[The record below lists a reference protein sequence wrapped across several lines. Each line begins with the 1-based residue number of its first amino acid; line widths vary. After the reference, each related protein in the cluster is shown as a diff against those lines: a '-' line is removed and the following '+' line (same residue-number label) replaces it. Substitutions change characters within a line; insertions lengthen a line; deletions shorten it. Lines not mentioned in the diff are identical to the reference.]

1 MTEHH
6 EPQHTHHEH
15 APQHVITVNRKP
27 YTVTGTTITP
37 RQILTL
43 AHLDVTH
50 HRLERKEHGQ
60 LHPYSSL
67 DEDIPLHGEL
77 HFIATY
83 TGSTPVS

>member
-6 EPQHTHHEH
+6 DQKQAHHEH
-15 APQHVITVNRKP
+15 APHHVITVNRTP
-27 YTVTGTTITP
+27 YTVTGHTTTP

-43 AHLDVTH
+43 AHLDVTQ
-50 HRLERKEHGQ
+50 HRLERKEHGH
-60 LHPYSSL
+60 LHPYTNL
-67 DEDIPLHGEL
+67 DEEIQLHGEL